1 MKGVILTGG
10 LGTRLHPLTHVT
22 NKHLLPVYD
31 KPMVYYPI
39 EMMIQSGIDDI
50 LIVCGGNAAS
60 EFLRVLGNGEAFG
73 LKHLHY
79 RYQSEPR
86 GIADALGLA
95 EEWAGDDPIAVLLG
109 DNIFEDTF
117 EDVVTE
123 FETDPH
129 GAVIFGTRVENPTQ
143 YGVIMQGDNGQISQ
157 IIEKPKKPKSNL
169 IATGLY
175 IYDNTVWDF
184 IKQLTPSARG
194 ELEITD
200 VNNHYID
207 KGDISVVELDG
218 WWVDCG
224 ENIDGYLDACIKARE
239 IFAKESSLT

>member
-31 KPMVYYPI
+31 KPMIYHALNFFVA
-39 EMMIQSGIDDI
+39 SGIRDI
-50 LIVCGGNAAS
+50 LIVCGGNSAS
-60 EFLRVLGNGEAFG
+60 DFLRVLGNGESFG
-73 LKHLHY
+73 LRCLHY

-95 EEWAGDDPIAVLLG
+95 EEWAGIDPITVLLG
-109 DNIFEDTF
+109 DNIFENTCKDAV
-117 EDVVTE
+117 DE
-123 FETDPH
+123 FEANPV
-129 GAVIFGTRVENPTQ
+129 GAVIFGTRVEHPEH
-143 YGVIMQGDNGQISQ
+143 YGVIMQNAAGKVTK

-175 IYDNTVWDF
+175 MYDNTVWDF
-184 IKQLTPSARG
+184 IKDLTPSARG

-200 VNNHYID
+200 VNNHYLE
-207 KGDISVVELDG
+207 KGHLRMVELQG
-218 WWVDCG
+218 YWADCG
-224 ENIDGYLDACIKARE
+224 ENLDGYLDACIRVRE
-239 IFAKESSLT
+239 FSRT

>member
-39 EMMIQSGIDDI
+39 EMMIKSGIDDI
-50 LIVCGGNAAS
+50 LIVCGGNSAS
-60 EFLRVLGNGEAFG
+60 EFLRVLENGEAFG

-117 EDVVTE
+117 K
-123 FETDPH
+123 ETTDDFSIGRT
-129 GAVIFGTRVENPTQ
+129 GAVIFGTEVTNPEQ
-143 YGVIMQGDNGQISQ
+143 YGVIVQDEKGNVIEIQ
-157 IIEKPKKPKSNL
+157 EKPLNPTSNF

-175 IYDNTVWDF
+175 FYDSTVWDF
-184 IKQLTPSARG
+184 IHQLTPSARG

-200 VNNHYID
+200 VNNHFIA
-207 KGDISVVELDG
+207 KGELEVVKLNG

-239 IFAKESSLT
+239 IFG

>member
-10 LGTRLHPLTHVT
+10 TGTRLHPLTYVT
-22 NKHLLPVYD
+22 NKHLLPIYN

-39 EMMIQSGIDDI
+39 EMMIKSGIDDI
-50 LIVCGGNAAS
+50 LIVCGGNSAS
-60 EFLRVLGNGEAFG
+60 EFLRVLENGEAFG

-79 RYQSEPR
+79 RYQSAPR

-117 EDVVTE
+117 EDTVAE
-123 FETDPH
+123 FKADPK
-129 GAVIFGTRVENPTQ
+129 GAVIFGTTVENPEQ
-143 YGVIMQGDNGQISQ
+143 YGVIVQDDQGKVTKIV
-157 IIEKPKKPKSNL
+157 EKPDNPTSNL

-175 IYDNTVWDF
+175 IYDNTVWNF

-200 VNNHYID
+200 VNNHFVD
-207 KGDISVVELDG
+207 KGQLKVVTLNG

-239 IFAKESSLT
+239 IFG

>member
-10 LGTRLHPLTHVT
+10 LGTRLHPLTLVT

-39 EMMIQSGIDDI
+39 ETMINSGIDDI

-109 DNIFEDTF
+109 DNVFEDTF
-117 EDVVTE
+117 EDTVRG
-123 FETDPH
+123 FEADPR
-129 GAVIFGTRVENPTQ
+129 GAVIFGTRVENPDQ
-143 YGVIMQGDNGQISQ
+143 YGVINQDDAGNVLEIV
-157 IIEKPKKPKSNL
+157 EKPSAPLSNL

-175 IYDNTVWDF
+175 IYDNTVWSF
-184 IKQLTPSARG
+184 IEQLTPSARG

-200 VNNHYID
+200 VNNHYVR
-207 KGDISVVELDG
+207 KGELKVVELEG
-218 WWVDCG
+218 WWADCG
-224 ENIDGYLDACIKARE
+224 ENLDGYLDACIKCRG
-239 IFAKESSLT
+239 IR

>member
-10 LGTRLHPLTHVT
+10 TGSRLHPLTHVT

-31 KPMVYYPI
+31 KPMIYHGI
-39 EMMIQSGIDDI
+39 ELLVKSGITDI
-50 LIVCGGNAAS
+50 LIVCGGNSAS
-60 EFLRVLGNGEAFG
+60 EFLRILGNGEAFG

-109 DNIFEDTF
+109 DNIFEDTC
-117 EDVVTE
+117 EDVVNG
-123 FETDPH
+123 FEAGQC
-129 GAVIFGTRVENPTQ
+129 GATIFGTEVENPEQ
-143 YGVIMQGDNGQISQ
+143 YGVIVQDDQGKVLEIQ
-157 IIEKPKKPKSNL
+157 EKPANPTSNL

-175 IYDNTVWDF
+175 FYDSTVWDF
-184 IKQLTPSARG
+184 IHQLTPSARG

-200 VNNHYID
+200 VNNHYIA
-207 KGDISVVELDG
+207 KGELEVVKLNG

-224 ENIDGYLDACIKARE
+224 ENLDGYLDACIKARE
-239 IFAKESSLT
+239 IFG

>member
-10 LGTRLHPLTHVT
+10 LGTRLHPLTLVT

-39 EMMIQSGIDDI
+39 ETMINSGIDDI

-109 DNIFEDTF
+109 DNVFEDTF
-117 EDVVTE
+117 EDTVRG
-123 FETDPH
+123 FEADPR
-129 GAVIFGTRVENPTQ
+129 GAVIFGTRVENPDQ
-143 YGVIMQGDNGQISQ
+143 YGVINQDDAGNVLEIV
-157 IIEKPKKPKSNL
+157 EKPSAPLSNL

-175 IYDNTVWDF
+175 IYDNTVWSF
-184 IKQLTPSARG
+184 IEQLTPSARG

-200 VNNHYID
+200 VNNHYVR
-207 KGDISVVELDG
+207 KGELKVVELEG
-218 WWVDCG
+218 WWADCG
-224 ENIDGYLDACIKARE
+224 ENLDGYLDACIKCRE
-239 IFAKESSLT
+239 IR

>member
-22 NKHLLPVYD
+22 NKHLLPVYN

-39 EMMIQSGIDDI
+39 EMMIKSGIDDI
-50 LIVCGGNAAS
+50 LIVCGGNSAS
-60 EFLRVLGNGEAFG
+60 EFLRVLENGEAFG

-117 EDVVTE
+117 KDVVE
-123 FETDPH
+123 SFESDPH
-129 GAVIFGTRVENPTQ
+129 GAVIFGTEVDNPSQ
-143 YGVIMQGDNGQISQ
+143 YGVITMDKSDSWVTKIT
-157 IIEKPKKPKSNL
+157 EKPENPESNL

-175 IYDNTVWDF
+175 FYDNTVWDF

-200 VNNHYID
+200 VNNHYVRKHEMRMKKLI
-207 KGDISVVELDG
+207 G

-239 IFAKESSLT
+239 IFGD

>member
-1 MKGVILTGG
+1 
-10 LGTRLHPLTHVT
+10 
-22 NKHLLPVYD
+22 
-31 KPMVYYPI
+31 
-39 EMMIQSGIDDI
+39 MINSGIDDI

-109 DNIFEDTF
+109 DNVFEDTF
-117 EDVVTE
+117 ADTVRD
-123 FETDPH
+123 FEANPQ
-129 GAVIFGTRVENPTQ
+129 GAVIFGTKVENPDQ
-143 YGVIMQGDNGQISQ
+143 YGVINQDNDGNVLEIV
-157 IIEKPKKPKSNL
+157 EKPDAPLSNL

-175 IYDNTVWDF
+175 IYDNTVWSF
-184 IKQLTPSARG
+184 IEQLTPSARG

-200 VNNHYID
+200 VNNHYVK
-207 KGDISVVELDG
+207 KGELKVVELEG
-218 WWVDCG
+218 WWADCG
-224 ENIDGYLDACIKARE
+224 ENLDGYLDACIKCRE
-239 IFAKESSLT
+239 IR

>member
-1 MKGVILTGG
+1 
-10 LGTRLHPLTHVT
+10 
-22 NKHLLPVYD
+22 VYD

-39 EMMIQSGIDDI
+39 ETMINSGIDDI
-50 LIVCGGNAAS
+50 LIVCGGNSAS

-117 EDVVTE
+117 ADTVRD
-123 FETDPH
+123 FEANPH
-129 GAVIFGTRVENPTQ
+129 GAIIFGAIVENPDQ
-143 YGVIMQGDNGQISQ
+143 YGVIVQDDEGRVTRIV
-157 IIEKPKKPKSNL
+157 EKPQNPTSNL

-175 IYDNTVWDF
+175 MYDNTVWDF

-200 VNNHYID
+200 VNNHFVD
-207 KGDISVVELDG
+207 KGELRVCTLNG
-218 WWVDCG
+218 WWADCG
-224 ENIDGYLDACIKARE
+224 ENIDGYLDACIKCRD
-239 IFAKESSLT
+239 IR